1 MTGHRIITLAA
12 LALLAAACNR
22 EVISPDEGRGVIYF
36 SAGFAQDATKAS
48 GEKASLANNDKIG
61 VFACYTGDIPYNLT
75 SVSPDFMYNQEVTYN
90 ESNWTYSPVKYWP
103 NNDSERISFF
113 SYYPYISSE
122 AALTATDGII
132 GFSNANAKGDPWL
145 VFKLPEGAPATQT
158 DLMYGT
164 PRIDV
169 QKQSVSDKV
178 SFTLNHALAC
188 IADEVTVQMNDAL
201 YQKMHDTLD
210 ITIKGLEIVYSNL
223 TTKARL
229 VLNSS
234 GGPTKPVQPIW
245 KEVISGELLTSR
257 TYTSALIEDRMFPM
271 GATSNPAPMTIDSG
285 HGLFYIPLQIAGQP
299 KLQAEITITYAVK
312 GVDDNVGFTDTAVK
326 VIEFV
331 APGDASKKQNL
342 ALTLTENFNLE
353 ADIVTEEANGISMPG
368 DSEATGEDVSID
380 YELEKTFNYNG
391 EVQTF
396 TVIRTGTYMLE
407 AWGAEGGSGTTEG
420 AYGGYAKAQ
429 FNLSSGD
436 VLYFYVGGKGY
447 NAVKGESSGGSGGWN
462 GGGNGGAPD
471 GDYFGGGGGG
481 GATHIAVSPIGII
494 GSSSLP
500 QLSTFAD
507 QEGHLLLVAGGG
519 GGGSWKVSAGA
530 GGIWATEG
538 AGTDANGEAGRNGEG
553 DPLYPWNNGDYSF
566 GGKGHD
572 GQAGVSG
579 RAEGSGGGGGGY
591 KGGSSKTG
599 DLTTSSYGGSGGSSF
614 VNKDRYNY
622 AGPGPSIT
630 PVRRAG
636 DGQAKITFVAKTSL

>member
-1 MTGHRIITLAA
+1 MTGHRLFTLAA
-12 LALLAAACNR
+12 LALLAVACNR
-22 EVISPDEGRGVIYF
+22 EAISPDEAREEVIDF
-36 SAGFAQDATKAS
+36 SAIFAQDATKAA
-48 GEKASLANNDKIG
+48 GEISDFTSNKDSIG
-61 VFACYTGDIPYNLT
+61 VFACYTGDIEYDLT
-75 SVSPDFMYNQEVTYN
+75 SVSPDFMYNQKVTFIGGN
-90 ESNWTYSPVKYWP
+90 DWTYSPVKYWP
-103 NNDSERISFF
+103 NNDSEKISFF

-122 AALTATDGII
+122 KALKATDGII
-132 GFSNANAKGDPWL
+132 GFSNSNAKGDPWL
-145 VFKLPEGAPATQT
+145 VYKLPENAPYTQT
-158 DLMYGT
+158 DLLYGT
-164 PRIDV
+164 PCMNVR
-169 QKQSVSDKV
+169 KQDGEVH
-178 SFTLNHALAC
+178 FAMNHALAC

-368 DSEATGEDVSID
+368 DSEATEEDVSID
-380 YELEKTFNYNG
+380 YKFDKTFNYNG

-407 AWGAEGGSGTTEG
+407 AWGAGGGSGTTGG
-420 AYGGYAKAQ
+420 AKGGYAKAQ

-436 VLYFYVGGKGY
+436 VLYIYVGGKG
-447 NAVKGESSGGSGGWN
+447 ADATTSSGGSGGWN
-462 GGGNGGAPD
+462 GGGLGGTPNGSF
-471 GDYFGGGGGG
+471 YGGGGGG
-481 GATHIAVSPIGII
+481 GATHIAVYPIGVI
-494 GSSSLP
+494 GTSFT
-500 QLSTFAD
+500 QLSSYVGP
-507 QEGHLLLVAGGG
+507 EGHLLLVAGGG
-519 GGGSWKVSAGA
+519 GGGSWQVTAGSGGGVEGNPGYNAGYPDSSVPSEALNPWYISGYYSYGETGGNGGTGA
-530 GGIWATEG
+530 GG
-538 AGTDANGEAGRNGEG
+538 
-553 DPLYPWNNGDYSF
+553 
-566 GGKGHD
+566 
-572 GQAGVSG
+572 
-579 RAEGSGGGGGGY
+579 AEGNGGGGGGY
-591 KGGSSKTG
+591 WGGNAKTTVNNSDG
-599 DLTTSSYGGSGGSSF
+599 SATGGSGGSSAA
-614 VNKDRYNY
+614 NDTRYNY
-622 AGPGPSIT
+622 VTNSFSTTAGERS
-630 PVRRAG
+630 G

>member
-22 EVISPDEGRGVIYF
+22 EVISPDEGRGVINF

-122 AALTATDGII
+122 AALTAMDGII

-145 VFKLPEGAPATQT
+145 VFKLPENAPYTQT
-158 DLMYGT
+158 DLLYGT
-164 PRIDV
+164 PCMNVR
-169 QKQSVSDKV
+169 KQDGEVH
-178 SFTLNHALAC
+178 FAMNHALAC

-368 DSEATGEDVSID
+368 DSEATKEDVSID
-380 YELEKTFNYNG
+380 YEFEKIFNYNG

-407 AWGAEGGSGTTEG
+407 AWGAEGGSGNTEG

-436 VLYFYVGGKGY
+436 VLYFYVGGKG
-447 NAVKGESSGGSGGWN
+447 GDGGPSTSTIGGAGGYGGWN
-462 GGGNGGAPD
+462 GGRAGGASHTSSD
-471 GDYFGGGGGG
+471 GWKGGGGGG
-481 GATHIAVSPIGII
+481 GATHIAVYPIGDI
-494 GSSSLP
+494 GISSLT
-500 QLSTFAD
+500 QLSSYVGS
-507 QEGHLLLVAGGG
+507 EGHLLLVAGGG
-519 GGGSWKVSAGA
+519 GGGSWATNSAGA
-530 GGIWATEG
+530 GGGTSGI
-538 AGTDANGEAGRNGEG
+538 AGK
-553 DPLYPWNNGDYSF
+553 NGDNSELSPWYIAGEYSYGAL
-566 GGKGHD
+566 GGVGE
-572 GQAGVSG
+572 SG
-579 RAEGSGGGGGGY
+579 SGGAEGNGGGGGGY
-591 KGGSSKTG
+591 VGGNAKTTNNEG
-599 DLTTSSYGGSGGSSF
+599 DHSATGGSGGSSAA
-614 VNKDRYNY
+614 NNTRYNY
-622 AGPGPSIT
+622 VTDSFSTTAG
-630 PVRRAG
+630 VRSG

>member
-22 EVISPDEGRGVIYF
+22 EVISPDEGRGVINF

-188 IADEVTVQMNDAL
+188 IADGVSVQMSDNL
-201 YQKMHDTLD
+201 YGLMKEQMD
-210 ITIKGLEIVYSNL
+210 ISITGLKIEYSNL

-229 VLNSS
+229 VLNTTV
-234 GGPTKPVQPIW
+234 GPNW
-245 KEVISGELLTSR
+245 KEVISGELLSSR
-257 TYTSALIEDRMFPM
+257 TYTSAAITGKTFSKD
-271 GATSNPAPMTIDSG
+271 ATSNPEAMTIDSG

-299 KLQAEITITYAVK
+299 RPQAEITLSYTVT
-312 GVDDNVGFTDTAVK
+312 GVGTNGSFTDTAVK
-326 VIEFV
+326 VIDFT
-331 APGDASKKQNL
+331 PGDASKKQNL
-342 ALTLTENFNLE
+342 VLTLNEHFNLE
-353 ADIVTEEANGISMPG
+353 ADIVTETANGISMPG
-368 DSEATGEDVSID
+368 DLEATDLDVDID
-380 YELEKTFNYNG
+380 YTVDPVTYEFKGTG

-396 TVIRTGTYMLE
+396 TAPRTGTYTLE
-407 AWGAEGGSGTTEG
+407 AWGAEGGSGTTVG
-420 AYGGYAKAQ
+420 AKGGYAKAD
-429 FNLSSGD
+429 FNLSIGD
-436 VLYFYVGGKGY
+436 VLYIYVGGRGS
-447 NAVKGESSGGSGGWN
+447 NATTSDGGSGGWN
-462 GGGNGGAPD
+462 GGGRGGTPNGSF
-471 GDYFGGGGGG
+471 YGGGGGG
-481 GATHIAVSPIGII
+481 GATHIAVSPIGVI
-494 GSSSLP
+494 GISSLT
-500 QLSTFAD
+500 QLSSYVGSD
-507 QEGHLLLVAGGG
+507 GHLLLVAGGG
-519 GGGSWKVSAGA
+519 GGGSWKITAGSGGGVEGNPGYNAGYPDSSVASLPLDPWYISGYYSYGETGGNGGSGA
-530 GGIWATEG
+530 GG
-538 AGTDANGEAGRNGEG
+538 
-553 DPLYPWNNGDYSF
+553 
-566 GGKGHD
+566 
-572 GQAGVSG
+572 
-579 RAEGSGGGGGGY
+579 AEGNGGGGGGY
-591 KGGSSKTG
+591 YGGNAKTTVNNSDG
-599 DLTTSSYGGSGGSSF
+599 SATGGSGGSSMA
-614 VNKDRYNY
+614 NTTRYNY
-622 AGPGPSIT
+622 VTDSFSTTAGERS
-630 PVRRAG
+630 G
-636 DGQAKITFVAKTSL
+636 DGQAIITFVATISL

>member
-1 MTGHRIITLAA
+1 MTGHRLFTLAA
-12 LALLAAACNR
+12 LALLAVACNR
-22 EVISPDEGRGVIYF
+22 EAISPDEAREEVIDF
-36 SAGFAQDATKAS
+36 SAIFAQDATKAAGEIS
-48 GEKASLANNDKIG
+48 GFTSNKDSIG
-61 VFACYTGDIPYNLT
+61 VFACYTGDIEYDLT
-75 SVSPDFMYNQEVTYN
+75 SVSPDFMYNQKVTFIGGN
-90 ESNWTYSPVKYWP
+90 DWTYSPVKYWP
-103 NNDSERISFF
+103 NNDSEKISFF

-122 AALTATDGII
+122 KALKATDGII
-132 GFSNANAKGDPWL
+132 GFSNSNAKGDPWL
-145 VFKLPEGAPATQT
+145 VYKLPENAPYTQT
-158 DLMYGT
+158 DLLYGT
-164 PRIDV
+164 PCMNVR
-169 QKQSVSDKV
+169 KQDGEVD
-178 SFTLNHALAC
+178 FAMNHALAC

-257 TYTSALIEDRMFPM
+257 TYTSAFIEDRMFPM

-353 ADIVTEEANGISMPG
+353 ADIVTEEANGISMPE
-368 DSEATGEDVSID
+368 DSEATEKDVAID
-380 YELEKTFNYNG
+380 YEFERTFNYNG

-407 AWGAEGGSGTTEG
+407 AWGAEGGSGTTGG
-420 AYGGYAKAQ
+420 AKGGYAKAQ

-436 VLYFYVGGKGY
+436 VLYFYVGGKGD
-447 NAVKGESSGGSGGWN
+447 NAVKGASSGGSGGWN

-471 GDYFGGGGGG
+471 GDFFGGGGGG
-481 GATHIAVSPIGII
+481 GATHIAVSPIGVI
-494 GSSSLP
+494 GNSSLT
-500 QLSTFAD
+500 QLNSYVGS
-507 QEGHLLLVAGGG
+507 EGHLLLVAGGG

-530 GGIWATEG
+530 GGIWATE

-553 DPLYPWNNGDYSF
+553 YPLDPWNNGDYSF
-566 GGKGHD
+566 GGTGHD

-591 KGGSSKTG
+591 KGGSSITG
-599 DLTTSSYGGSGGSSF
+599 TITTSSYGGSGGSSF
-614 VNKDRYNY
+614 VNEDRYNY
-622 AGPGPSIT
+622 AGSGPSIT

-636 DGQAKITFVAKTSL
+636 NGQAKITFVAKTSL